1 MMVAIYCRVST
12 TEQSVEM
19 QRLDLQ
25 RYCEQRGLE
34 VFQEYADEGVS
45 GIKDRRPALDRLMD
59 DARKRLFGAVLC
71 CAGGLIGSP
80 VRPST

>member
-1 MMVAIYCRVST
+1 MMVAMYCRVST

-45 GIKDRRPALDRLMD
+45 GTKDRRPALNRLMD
-59 DARKRLFGAVLC
+59 DARKRLFGAVL
-71 CAGGLIGSP
+71 A
-80 VRPST
+80 V